1 MDAKP
6 TDYAMKK
13 GDAMKNMIRG
23 LLFSLTL
30 ILSSCGSIPAG
41 PSGVIEVACEN
52 GVMLGKSDGNVV
64 SFKGVPYAKPPVGPL
79 RWKAPVALEPSDK
92 RIECFEYGY
101 TALQY
106 QWPTEPASTF
116 PKSEDCLTLNIWERE
131 NSVGSK
137 RLKPVMVFFH
147 GGAYGWGG
155 TTDPVYDG
163 FSFAQAHDDVLLVT
177 CNYRLGI
184 MAFPDFSKIEGGENY
199 QDVNLALRD
208 HIAALTWLQ
217 RNIARFGGDPRN
229 VTIFGESAGA
239 WSVTALLLS
248 PKARGLFQRVIAQSG
263 EAAPKPRQAAQ
274 DYADYIMEVSGAKN
288 MEDLLAISA
297 EEWMKL
303 DEEHNI
309 ADENCYLVVDDDTLP
324 SDMDQAF
331 IDAASSG
338 VELVMGSNLDEWNY
352 FKNDSFGDTDQEK
365 FASWVEDMDRM
376 YEEVYDAAD
385 EQGKTALAE
394 LLRYEESLVPEEYAG
409 KEDTRKALAKSG
421 FVSEMWRYEILDFA
435 ERFAKAGGKVWSYL
449 WKIPSTREDMYRSA
463 VHGVELGYVFNNLA
477 DNETSG
483 VIDASSARKVQDS
496 WISFARL
503 GDPSIQEVR
512 WGRYGVIGRD
522 TMVIEKDGWHMES
535 DPSFVARE
543 LLQTVYGDHPYHVW

>member
-1 MDAKP
+1 
-6 TDYAMKK
+6 
-13 GDAMKNMIRG
+13 MKNMIRG

-30 ILSSCGSIPAG
+30 IMSSCGSIPAG

-79 RWKAPVALEPSDK
+79 RWKAPMALEPSGK

-106 QWPTEPASTF
+106 KWPTEPASSF

-155 TTDPVYDG
+155 TTDPAYDG
-163 FSFAQAHDDVLLVT
+163 LSFAQAHDDVLLVT

-184 MAFPDFSKIEGGENY
+184 MAFPDFSHIEGGESY

-263 EAAPKPRQAAQ
+263 EVAPKPRQAAQ
-274 DYADYIMEVSGAKN
+274 DYADYILEASGAKN
-288 MEDLLAISA
+288 MQDLLAISA
-297 EEWMKL
+297 EEWMRL

-309 ADENCYLVVDDDTLP
+309 ADENCYLVVDDDILP
-324 SDMDQAF
+324 IDMDQAF

-365 FASWVEDMDRM
+365 FASWIEDMDRM
-376 YEEVYDAAD
+376 YEEVYGAAD
-385 EQGKTALAE
+385 EQGKAALEE

-409 KEDTRKALAKSG
+409 EEDIRNALAKSG
-421 FVSEMWRYEILDFA
+421 FVSETWRYEILDFA
-435 ERFAKAGGKVWSYL
+435 ERFAKAGGKVWNYL
-449 WKIPSTREDMYRSA
+449 WKIPSTRADMYHSA
-463 VHGVELGYVFNNLA
+463 VHAVELGYVFNNLG

-496 WISFARL
+496 WIRFARL
-503 GDPSIQEVR
+503 GDPSIQEAR
-512 WGRYGVIGRD
+512 WGRYDVIGRD

-535 DPSFVARE
+535 DPSLVARE
-543 LLQTVYGDHPYHVW
+543 LLQMVYGDHPYHIW